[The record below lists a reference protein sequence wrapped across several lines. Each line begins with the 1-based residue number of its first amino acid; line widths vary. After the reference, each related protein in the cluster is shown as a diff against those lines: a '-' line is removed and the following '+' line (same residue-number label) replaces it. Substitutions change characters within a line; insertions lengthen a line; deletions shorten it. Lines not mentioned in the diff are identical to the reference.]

1 MSKNKFVEQIVQNK
15 LVSNSAFYFEFEKPK
30 LQQTCKVPTLQE
42 YLGIK
47 GKVIIGDFPYNIS
60 PNKCDKSKTKTTPV
74 LQVINHEEVP
84 MKDISSLAIQ
94 FQMERCIGCTTC
106 VRACSNI
113 AGQDVLDC
121 EKKGKAHTASQKF
134 LADTH
139 RISCGQCTLACAKQ
153 AITEHFDKD
162 ELSNVFKK

>member
-1 MSKNKFVEQIVQNK
+1 MEQIVQNK

-60 PNKCDKSKTKTTPV
+60 PNKCDESKTKRTPY
-74 LQVINHEEVP
+74 LQVIKHEEVP
-84 MKDISSLAIQ
+84 MKDTSSLE
-94 FQMERCIGCTTC
+94 FQMERCIGCTAC

-121 EKKGKAHTASQKF
+121 EKKEKF
-134 LADTH
+134 ILLLEN
-139 RISCGQCTLACAKQ
+139 S
-153 AITEHFDKD
+153 
-162 ELSNVFKK
+162 